1 MGLWAW
7 SRFEIAHKMES
18 CKVVQTPFPT
28 LPIST
33 RRPPLH
39 LPRRNGLSLVKLG
52 PARLFE
58 CQKFTS
64 RMRSTGITPTN
75 NHGTFRIEVVSCRL
89 ERDRTRRPHK
99 DGHGGARSCALL
111 RFVLPQR
118 PANNFL
124 PYSVRPD
131 ELRAQ
136 SDGSSFGTHA
146 GIDIKLG
153 TSQCQ

>member
-64 RMRSTGITPTN
+64 RMRSTGIYTYEQPRN
-75 NHGTFRIEVVSCRL
+75 FSDRSRIL
-89 ERDRTRRPHK
+89 Q
-99 DGHGGARSCALL
+99 A
-111 RFVLPQR
+111 
-118 PANNFL
+118 
-124 PYSVRPD
+124 
-131 ELRAQ
+131 
-136 SDGSSFGTHA
+136 
-146 GIDIKLG
+146 
-153 TSQCQ
+153 